1 MPSFV
6 AMNPFRCRMW
16 EFHDRLEAHISEQ
29 TCRDE
34 IESFSRHGQF
44 VPVLGRTLHGDPSYE
59 AELVRTHLPLVHYA
73 VAEMATRIPRHVSR
87 DDLASAGMAGL
98 AQAARNFDAS
108 RGIGFQWFDIQELQD
123 LSSGFIRQSFEDILN
138 FHI

>member
-16 EFHDRLEAHISEQ
+16 EFHDRLEGYISEQ

-44 VPVLGRTLHGDPSYE
+44 VPALGRSLHGEPSYD
-59 AELVRTHLPLVHYA
+59 AELICGSRRLFVAKLLNKSLA
-73 VAEMATRIPRHVSR
+73 VALRTRCDR
-87 DDLASAGMAGL
+87 DAWFAM
-98 AQAARNFDAS
+98 DAEN
-108 RGIGFQWFDIQELQD
+108 RL
-123 LSSGFIRQSFEDILN
+123 
-138 FHI
+138 